1 MPKKHI
7 NQHSKF
13 LATREILVKTNL
25 RSCLTPIGMAKLKK
39 LMIAHADKDM
49 KKGKHYYSD
58 DGGGGTVVEINLVVS
73 QDTSNSSISRNSYT
87 TPGHIL
93 RDSPPSQKDS
103 LSDMFI
109 ADLFIIPR
117 NWKYLRCPFTEKWI
131 KKMCYIY
138 AMEYSLAMKK
148 IIMNFEG
155 KLMELKNIILNEV
168 TKS

>member
-1 MPKKHI
+1 M
-7 NQHSKF
+7 
-13 LATREILVKTNL
+13 
-25 RSCLTPIGMAKLKK
+25 M
-39 LMIAHADKDM
+39 
-49 KKGKHYYSD
+49 
-58 DGGGGTVVEINLVVS
+58 GGTLVEINLVVS
-73 QDTSNSSISRNSYT
+73 QNTGNTSISRNSTT

-93 RDSPPSQKDS
+93 KDSLPSQKDS

-109 ADLFIIPR
+109 AVLFITPR
-117 NWKYLRCPFTEKWI
+117 NWKLLRRPFTEKWI

>member
-1 MPKKHI
+1 MM
-7 NQHSKF
+7 
-13 LATREILVKTNL
+13 TRIWRKGNTTTL
-25 RSCLTPIGMAKLKK
+25 
-39 LMIAHADKDM
+39 LM
-49 KKGKHYYSD
+49 
-58 DGGGGTVVEINLVVS
+58 GGTLVEINLVVS
-73 QDTSNSSISRNSYT
+73 QDTGSTSRTSYA

-93 RDSPPSQKDS
+93 KDSPPSQKDS

-109 ADLFIIPR
+109 AFLFITPR
-117 NWKYLRCPFTEKWI
+117 NWKHLRRPFTEKWI